1 MEMSNRHLHGSKVTG
16 KVGISSRE
24 SRTKRPQISPV
35 ERGRDQCRLFDFHG
49 TFKEHLLCA
58 RGQLCNG
65 NTKEIRADWREAGTL
80 AFKPGPSLGILI
92 CLTHSQTGFQGPT
105 VDGYTRG
112 LRVAW
117 TGILWSTRR
126 LQVETGVHLHPPP
139 PAQHVCNRTKN
150 CPWETSSLPFSPP
163 SSYFLLSANG
173 PTLWG

>member
-58 RGQLCNG
+58 RGWLCNG

-126 LQVETGVHLHPPP
+126 LQVETGVHLHSPSPPP
-139 PAQHVCNRTKN
+139 RPTRLQQDK
-150 CPWETSSLPFSPP
+150 EPP
-163 SSYFLLSANG
+163 LGDLQPPVFPSFLLFPSFC
-173 PTLWG
+173 